1 MRGLKIHFL
10 LTDVLFST
18 EQIKQNN
25 LCSCTLNDKFR
36 ALWDG
41 ARFTRPVLCW
51 FAKEAQSWFAL
62 QRHLSINWGTAGPVS
77 QNSLNRNNML
87 GITDNKQPVFSK
99 LQSVLFMWWSQ
110 NDYSTCRSM
119 NYPRLMMTNYS
130 GHVGYTSYSITND
143 CLKIHGDNAIKQCFS
158 YGRLQV
164 ARKIILNT
172 NHKMQLTI

>member
-10 LTDVLFST
+10 FTDVLFST

-62 QRHLSINWGTAGPVS
+62 QRHLSSTEEQLGPFLRTPS
-77 QNSLNRNNML
+77 TGITCLESLTTNSLFFPNYR
-87 GITDNKQPVFSK
+87 VFCSCDDHRMII
-99 LQSVLFMWWSQ
+99 VLVGQLIIPGLWWLTTAVMWATHHTPSPMTAW
-110 NDYSTCRSM
+110 RSM
-119 NYPRLMMTNYS
+119 EIML
-130 GHVGYTSYSITND
+130 
-143 CLKIHGDNAIKQCFS
+143 KQCFS